1 MIDESQ
7 LNRLYR
13 YALSLCAESDVAYD
27 LVHGA
32 IGRFIEPPVPEL
44 QDPMPY
50 LMRSVRNA
58 FIDQQRH
65 RQRYSHQAF
74 EEEQVLQDFHLKV
87 LESLVIDEHLLEQL
101 LEMLSAEEGEILYLW
116 AVEGYS
122 TQEVADLLEMPKGSL
137 LSKIHR
143 LRKRLLASEWVR
155 ESAQGEG
162 GRYA

>member
-1 MIDESQ
+1 MIDETQ

-13 YALSLCAESDVAYD
+13 YALSLCADPDSAYD

-44 QDPMPY
+44 SDPMPY

-65 RQRYSHQAF
+65 RQRYSHQSF
-74 EEEQVLQDFHLKV
+74 EEEQTPQDFDLRV
-87 LESLVIDEHLLEQL
+87 LESLVIDEQL
-101 LEMLSAEEGEILYLW
+101 LGQLLQKLSQEEGEILFLW

-122 TQEVADLLEMPKGSL
+122 TQEVADLLGMPKGSL

-143 LRKRLLASEWVR
+143 LRKRLLASELVR
-155 ESAQGEG
+155 ESFQGEG

>member
-1 MIDESQ
+1 MINEQQ

-13 YALSLCAESDVAYD
+13 YALSLCSEPDGAYD

-32 IGRFIEPPVPEL
+32 IGRFIEPPVPDIP
-44 QDPMPY
+44 DPMPY

-65 RQRYSHQAF
+65 RQRYQHQVF
-74 EEEQVLQDFHLKV
+74 DEEYVAQDYDMKV
-87 LESLVIDEHLLEQL
+87 LESLLVDEHLLGQL
-101 LEMLSAEEGEILYLW
+101 LDLLSSEEREMLFLW

-122 TQEVADLLEMPKGSL
+122 TQEVADLLNMPKGSL

-143 LRKRLLASEWVR
+143 LRKRLLASGLVNEHI
-155 ESAQGEG
+155 QGEG